1 MRRYDENVTKKVN
14 LPLFSDPASVTT
26 PAKEVR
32 KKPSIDAARARLGGR
47 ISEIDAPPAGF
58 APGVVVTFP
67 LGGASSGADTRR
79 MPGVVVFASQT
90 EVHVL
95 LDGIRLRRM
104 PPTDLTIHEGGEVT
118 IELEKIAGD
127 ARLFGQ
133 LVEGQAVRYAD
144 DSGTLIDGKVVE
156 KCRWGALVLRDD
168 GAVVAVGFRKLW
180 PAQSG
185 GAA

>member
-1 MRRYDENVTKKVN
+1 VAKKVN
-14 LPLFSDPASVTT
+14 LPLFVDTGSGSGSRDEERAK
-26 PAKEVR
+26 PAK
-32 KKPSIDAARARLGGR
+32 KKPSIDSARARLGGR
-47 ISEIDAPPAGF
+47 ITETDAPTPGF
-58 APGVVVTFP
+58 APGVVVTFSV
-67 LGGASSGADTRR
+67 GSDRR
-79 MPGVVVFASQT
+79 MPGVVVFASQA

-95 LDGIRLRRM
+95 LDGIRLRRLS
-104 PPTDLTIHEGGEVT
+104 PDDLLVHEGRDLA

-144 DSGTLIDGKVVE
+144 DAGTLINGKVVE

-180 PAQSG
+180 PAPAG
-185 GAA
+185 GSA